1 MKLYIYGDFEMK
13 ANKSRLRILPI
24 VMILVMMLS
33 AIPTNALAAT
43 KNFSAIVKSG
53 GMKVYRDAGM
63 KKYWGKVPK
72 NTVVKVKSYSN
83 GVAKVTYKGKTGYA
97 KVDKM
102 DAVESVAKKAVTK
115 KKTRVYK
122 TASTKSQSVV
132 VKKGMSMYV
141 LATNGNCAKVEKN
154 GVVGY
159 IRKDHLIIEGQS
171 SSSGSSN
178 SSQSTQEHF
187 DQAFAQQQQSGAVTT
202 PSKPSSSS
210 SGSSSG
216 SSSSGS
222 SESTIESVFNS
233 GKYTNEELCYAFLV
247 KVIGYNHAAAC
258 GVIANIKYESGFK
271 PGSIGDGGNSMGI
284 CQWNTSRKTLLINWC
299 KENGHDPETL
309 LGQLYFLKYELEK
322 RYPKIHKYLQEVE
335 NSPEGAYDAG
345 YYFCYNF
352 ERPAKKETSSVTRGN
367 YAKNTAYKKFQ
378 NL

>member
-1 MKLYIYGDFEMK
+1 MNS
-13 ANKSRLRILPI
+13 NKSRLRIFPI
-24 VMILVMMLS
+24 LMILAMMLTS
-33 AIPTNALAAT
+33 MPATALAAT
-43 KNFSAIVKSG
+43 KNFSAIVKVG
-53 GMKVYRDAGM
+53 GMKVYRDAKM

-72 NTVVKVKSYSN
+72 NTVVTVKSYSD
-83 GVAKVTYKGKTGYA
+83 GVAKVSYKGKIGYA

-102 DAVESVAKKAVTK
+102 DSVESVAKKAVTK

-122 TASTKSQSVV
+122 TASTKSKSVAI
-132 VKKGMSMYV
+132 KKGVSVYV
-141 LATNGNCAKVEKN
+141 LSVNGNCAKVEKN

-171 SSSGSSN
+171 SSGNSN
-178 SSQSTQEHF
+178 QSTQDQF
-187 DQAFAQQQQSGAVTT
+187 DQAFAEQQQSGANNNPAPA
-202 PSKPSSSS
+202 PSKPN
-210 SGSSSG
+210 SG

-233 GKYTNEELCYAFLV
+233 GKYANDELCYAFLV
-247 KVIGYNHAAAC
+247 KVVGYNHAAAC

-271 PGSIGDGGNSMGI
+271 PGTIGDGGNSLGI

-299 KENGHDPETL
+299 KDNGYDPESL

-322 RYPKIHKYLQEVE
+322 RYPKIHKYLQDVS

-367 YAKNTAYKKFQ
+367 YARDKAYSKYKN
-378 NL
+378 L